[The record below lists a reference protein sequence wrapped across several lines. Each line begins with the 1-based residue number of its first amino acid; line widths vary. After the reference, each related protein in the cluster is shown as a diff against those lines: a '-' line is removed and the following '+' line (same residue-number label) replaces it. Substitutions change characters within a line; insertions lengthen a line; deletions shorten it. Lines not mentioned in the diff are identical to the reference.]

1 MLRNSFSLVKRIF
14 RNLRN
19 DKHTLVLMILA
30 PILAMFVFGVAFSGD
45 VKDVKVIVVNPDVG
59 AEVPGMGTVRLSD
72 QIVNNL
78 DPGVV
83 KISYMDDEAEAVQQ
97 VQDGKAWAVISFP
110 EYFTRDVMARLSN
123 LSAPGDTTI
132 QLRLDK
138 SNVNV
143 AQAIN
148 KQVVEALFQVTEQL
162 GKEAPIS
169 VNADNA
175 VYGQN
180 ARFID
185 FFVPGIM
192 AFVVYLLTTL
202 LTLLAF
208 VSERTTGTLDRLLT
222 TPVSPSGI
230 VMGYAT
236 AFSLIGAG
244 QSAMLLLIG
253 TLVFKITIVGNV
265 LLAFFVIVLLAIV
278 SQSIGILLSSVA
290 RDEAQAIQMLP
301 FIVLPT
307 FLLAGIFWPLEAIPT
322 WLRPLSYLIPP
333 TYAVNASRA
342 VMLRGWG
349 LSKIWP
355 DVLALLALAAV
366 FLGGAVWSVR
376 KHKA

>member
-1 MLRNSFSLVKRIF
+1 MFRNTLSLVKRIF

-45 VKDVKVIVVNPDVG
+45 VKDVRVMVVNADVG
-59 AEVPGMGTVRLSD
+59 ADVPGIGNVRLSD
-72 QIVNNL
+72 QILANV
-78 DPGVV
+78 DPGVM
-83 KISYMDDEAEAVQQ
+83 KLAYIDDEAVAVGQ
-97 VQDGKAWAVISFP
+97 VQDGKAWGVITFP
-110 EYFTRDVMARLSN
+110 EHFTQDVIARLGN
-123 LSAPGDTTI
+123 LSASGDTTI

-148 KQVVEALFQVTEQL
+148 KQVVDALFSVTDQL
-162 GKEAPIS
+162 GKQPPIS
-169 VNADNA
+169 VNTDNA
-175 VYGQN
+175 IYGQN

-208 VSERTTGTLDRLLT
+208 VGERTSGTLDRLLT
-222 TPVSPSGI
+222 TPVSPTGI

-244 QSAMLLLIG
+244 QSALLLLIG

-307 FLLAGIFWPLEAIPT
+307 FLLAGIFWPVQAIPT

-333 TYAVNASRA
+333 TYAVNASRS

-349 LSKIWP
+349 LGKIWP

-366 FLGGAVWSVR
+366 FLGGAIWSVH
-376 KHKA
+376 KHRA

>member
-1 MLRNSFSLVKRIF
+1 MFRNSFSMVKRIF

-19 DKHTLVLMILA
+19 DKHTLVLMVLA
-30 PILAMFVFGVAFSGD
+30 PILVMFVFGVAFSGD
-45 VKDVKVIVVNPDVG
+45 VKDVRVMVVNADVG
-59 AEVPGMGTVRLSD
+59 ADVPGVGTVRLSD
-72 QIVNNL
+72 QILVNI
-78 DPGVV
+78 DPAVM
-83 KISYMDDEAEAVQQ
+83 KLAYTDDEAAAIRQ
-97 VQDGKAWAVISFP
+97 VQDGKAWGVITFP
-110 EYFTRDVMARLSN
+110 EHFTQDVIARLSN

-148 KQVVEALFQVTEQL
+148 KQVVDALFSVTDQL
-162 GKEAPIS
+162 GKQPPIS
-169 VNADNA
+169 VNADDA
-175 VYGQN
+175 IFGQN

-192 AFVVYLLTTL
+192 AFAVYMLTTL

-208 VSERTTGTLDRLLT
+208 VGERTTGTLDRLLT
-222 TPVSPSGI
+222 TPVSPTGI

-244 QSAMLLLIG
+244 QSALLLLIG
-253 TLVFKITIVGNV
+253 ILVFKITIVGNV

-301 FIVLPT
+301 FIVLPA
-307 FLLAGIFWPLEAIPT
+307 FLLAGIFWPLQAIPT

-333 TYAVNASRA
+333 TYAVNASRS

-349 LSKIWP
+349 LGKIWP
-355 DVLALLALAAV
+355 DVLALLALAVV
-366 FLGGAVWSVR
+366 FLGGAIWSVH
-376 KHKA
+376 KHRA

>member
-1 MLRNSFSLVKRIF
+1 MFRNSLSMVKRIF

-30 PILAMFVFGVAFSGD
+30 PILVMFVFGVAFSGD
-45 VKDVKVIVVNPDVG
+45 VKDVRVMVFNADVG
-59 AEVPGMGTVRLSD
+59 AEVPGVGTVRLSD
-72 QIVNNL
+72 QILANIDQGVMNL
-78 DPGVV
+78 
-83 KISYMDDEAEAVQQ
+83 SYTDDEAAAVQQ
-97 VQDGKAWAVISFP
+97 VRDGKAWGVITFP
-110 EYFTRDVMARLSN
+110 EHFTADVIARLSN
-123 LSAPGDTTI
+123 LSATGDTTI
-132 QLRLDK
+132 QVRLDK

-148 KQVVEALFQVTEQL
+148 QQVVEALFSVTDQL
-162 GKEAPIS
+162 GKQPPIS
-169 VNADNA
+169 VNTDDAI
-175 VYGQN
+175 YGQN

-192 AFVVYLLTTL
+192 AFAVYMLTTL

-208 VSERTTGTLDRLLT
+208 VGERTTGTLDRLLT
-222 TPVSPSGI
+222 TPVSPTSI
-230 VMGYAT
+230 VMGYAS

-244 QSAMLLLIG
+244 QSALLLLIG
-253 TLVFKITIVGNV
+253 TLVFKITVVGNV

-301 FIVLPT
+301 FIVLPA
-307 FLLAGIFWPLEAIPT
+307 FLLAGIFWPVQAIPT

-333 TYAVNASRA
+333 TYAVNASRS

-349 LSKIWP
+349 LGKIWP

-366 FLGGAVWSVR
+366 FLGGAIWSVH
-376 KHKA
+376 KHRA